1 MTPAVVTP
9 ANQGDTQPQEPMWPS
24 MSTTCLG
31 TQWPTWLWPMAAPSH
46 PMGRTWCTRRCGL
59 PPGQG
64 WQDFW
69 PGLGIMG
76 SHLMLTAALREGAH
90 REAPRG
96 LGCSLPTAS
105 FLPSQLHRFVS
116 VNKLKYFFAVDT
128 AYVAKKLGLLVFPY
142 THQNWEVQYSRDAP
156 LPPRRDLN
164 APDLYIPTMAFI
176 TYVLLAGIALGIQ
189 KRFSPEVLGLCAST
203 ALVWVVMEV
212 LALLLGIYLATVRS
226 DLSTFHLLAYSGY
239 KYVGMI
245 LSVLTGLL
253 FGSDGY
259 YVALA
264 WTSSALM
271 YFLVRSLRTAAL
283 GPDSMGGSA
292 PRQRLQLYLT
302 LGAAAFQPLIIYWLT
317 FHLVR

>member
-1 MTPAVVTP
+1 MAYHSGYGAHGSKHRARAAPDPPSLFDDTSGGYSSQPGGYPAPGADVAFNV
-9 ANQGDTQPQEPMWPS
+9 NHLLGD
-24 MSTTCLG
+24 
-31 TQWPTWLWPMAAPSH
+31 PMANVAMAYGSSIASH
-46 PMGRTWCTRRCGL
+46 GKDMV
-59 PPGQG
+59 
-64 WQDFW
+64 
-69 PGLGIMG
+69 
-76 SHLMLTAALREGAH
+76 HKE
-90 REAPRG
+90 
-96 LGCSLPTAS
+96 
-105 FLPSQLHRFVS
+105 LHRFVS

-142 THQNWEVQYSRDAP
+142 THQNWEVQYSRDVP
-156 LPPRRDLN
+156 LPPRQDLN
-164 APDLYIPTMAFI
+164 APDLYIPTWTPGCRPGPATSSSGTSAMAFI
-176 TYVLLAGIALGIQ
+176 TYVLLAGMALGIQ

-271 YFLVRSLRTAAL
+271 YFIVRSLRTAAL
-283 GPDSMGGSA
+283 GSDSMGGPA